1 MTEFKSSVPFLKFI
15 FCIPVGVCREVVFT
29 FYVLLG
35 EVVCSHFLGSRRRA
49 LHQNIRSEMAV

>member
-1 MTEFKSSVPFLKFI
+1 MTEFKSSVPFLKLI

-35 EVVCSHFLGSRRRA
+35 EVCSHFLGSRRRA